1 MVCLLAW
8 YSVCGH
14 VCVLKKTIKA
24 QKIKEEFPD
33 YAADTE
39 VGRSFL
45 IVTPVCVHCWAV
57 VDGI

>member
-1 MVCLLAW
+1 MCVA
-8 YSVCGH
+8 
-14 VCVLKKTIKA
+14 VCVLRKTIKA